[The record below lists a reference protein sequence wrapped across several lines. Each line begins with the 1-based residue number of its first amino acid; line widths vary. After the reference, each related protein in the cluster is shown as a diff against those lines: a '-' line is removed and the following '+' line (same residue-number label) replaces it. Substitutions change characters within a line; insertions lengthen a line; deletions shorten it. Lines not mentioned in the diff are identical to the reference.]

1 MNLWICFK
9 QRWLALA
16 GVVLLSACAVPNGS
30 NLQPDISTLPQ
41 VLATMG
47 KPAMVWKNPDGSEQ
61 LAFPHGPAGTQTF
74 MAYIAP
80 DGKLQRIEGV
90 LNNGQFDRIEAGM
103 SKEDVLRRLGPS
115 GAYWTATYKWS
126 SSAACGFAAIS
137 RPLRLWP
144 LV

>member
-47 KPAMVWKNPDGSEQ
+47 KPAMGWKNPDGSEQ

-80 DGKLQRIEGV
+80 DGKLQRIEGE
-90 LNNGQFDRIEAGM
+90 LFI
-103 SKEDVLRRLGPS
+103 
-115 GAYWTATYKWS
+115 
-126 SSAACGFAAIS
+126 
-137 RPLRLWP
+137 
-144 LV
+144 